1 MAMSDVE
8 AHPLSGWWKILSF
21 QVEFED
27 TGERADTYGVE
38 PLGHIVIEHDRMMS
52 ILTSRERLSS
62 DPAALFETM
71 IAYSGLCRVEDEDKL
86 IIKVDT
92 AWHPAWIG
100 TEQVRFFKVDRGV
113 LAITTAWQLH
123 PSFPGRIARGVLMA
137 QRSND

>member
-100 TEQVRFFKVDRGV
+100 TEQVRFFKVDSGV
-113 LAITTAWQLH
+113 LSITTAYQAH
-123 PSFPGRIARGVLMA
+123 PLFPGRIARGVLIA
-137 QRSND
+137 QRP

>member
-1 MAMSDVE
+1 
-8 AHPLSGWWKILSF
+8 
-21 QVEFED
+21 
-27 TGERADTYGVE
+27 
-38 PLGHIVIEHDRMMS
+38 
-52 ILTSRERLSS
+52 
-62 DPAALFETM
+62 M

-100 TEQVRFFKVDRGV
+100 TEQVRFFKVDPGV
-113 LAITTAWQLH
+113 LAITTAWQMH